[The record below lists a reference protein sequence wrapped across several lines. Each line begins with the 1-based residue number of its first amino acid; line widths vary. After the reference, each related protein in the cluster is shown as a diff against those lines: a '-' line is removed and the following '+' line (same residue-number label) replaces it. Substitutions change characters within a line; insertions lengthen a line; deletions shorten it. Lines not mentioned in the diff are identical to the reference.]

1 MGSAIEVPTMSAV
14 QTLEPAHRIVDPR
27 PERSH
32 TSRELPLPPPAAEV
46 APKTPRKKAPLIFG
60 ALLAIAAAGGAYI
73 YVTGRGRETT
83 DNAQVEG
90 HVSSVAARVSG
101 QVVRVLVQDNQ
112 EVQAGDILVEL
123 DDRDLTAR
131 LAGARA
137 DLAAAEAAQRTAATQ
152 LSLTEKQAKANLRI
166 ARGGVAQAASVSGST
181 EATIEQAR
189 ADIAAAESRRTLAR
203 TELDR
208 SQRLLEVGA
217 VTQSELD
224 TRQAAIEQADAAVA
238 QARARLVTAMASRSN
253 GTGTVEAAQGRLL
266 AAETAPEQV
275 EAARAQLELA
285 TAKAAQARAAVEQ
298 AELNLGYTKIRA
310 EIAGTVA
317 RRTVEPGQLV
327 SPDRPLLA
335 IVGLGDTWVVANF
348 KETQLADMRP
358 GQKAHVEVDTYGGVE
373 LTGHIDSIAAGTGS
387 RFSLLPPDN
396 ASGNFTKV
404 TQRVPVLVR
413 LDDRKGLTLRP
424 GMSAEVTVVTE

>member
-1 MGSAIEVPTMSAV
+1 MTAV
-14 QTLEPAHRIVDPR
+14 HTLEPTRRTTSRTDR
-27 PERSH
+27 LT
-32 TSRELPLPPPAAEV
+32 TSRELPLPPPAETAAK
-46 APKTPRKKAPLIFG
+46 APRRKAPLLFG
-60 ALLAIAAAGGAYI
+60 VLLAAAAAGGAYI
-73 YVTGRGRETT
+73 YVTGRGVETT

-90 HVSSVAARVSG
+90 HVSSVAARVPG
-101 QVVRVLVQDNQ
+101 QVVRVLVRDNQ
-112 EVQAGDILVEL
+112 EVKAGDILVEL
-123 DDRDLTAR
+123 DDRDYATR
-131 LAGARA
+131 LAAARA

-152 LSLTEKQAKANLRI
+152 LSLTEKQAKANLSI

-181 EATIEQAR
+181 QAMIDQAR
-189 ADIAAAESRRTLAR
+189 ADLAAAESRRTLAR
-203 TELDR
+203 TELER
-208 SQRLLEVGA
+208 SQRLVEAGA

-224 TRQAAIEQADAAVA
+224 SRQAAIEQADAAVA
-238 QARARLVTAMASRSN
+238 QAQARLVTALAGRSN
-253 GTGTVEAAQGRLL
+253 GAGTVEAARGRLL
-266 AAETAPEQV
+266 AAETGPEQV

-285 TAKAAQARAAVEQ
+285 SAKAAQARAAVEQ

-327 SPDRPLLA
+327 SPERPLLA

-348 KETQLADMRP
+348 KETQLAAMRP
-358 GQKAHVEVDTYGGVE
+358 GQAARIEIDTYDGVE
-373 LTGHIDSIAAGTGS
+373 LTGHVDSIAAGTGS

-424 GMSAEVTVVTE
+424 GMSAEVSIVTE

>member
-1 MGSAIEVPTMSAV
+1 MTAAH
-14 QTLEPAHRIVDPR
+14 TLEPTRRIADPR
-27 PERSH
+27 PDRL
-32 TSRELPLPPPAAEV
+32 TTARELPLPPPAETV
-46 APKTPRKKAPLIFG
+46 ARAPRKKAPLIFG
-60 ALLAIAAAGGAYI
+60 ALLAAAAAGGAYI
-73 YVTGRGRETT
+73 YVTGRGTETT

-101 QVVRVLVQDNQ
+101 QVVRVLVRDNQ

-123 DDRDLTAR
+123 DDRDYATR
-131 LAGARA
+131 LAAARA

-152 LSLTEKQAKANLRI
+152 LSLTEKQARAGLSI
-166 ARGGVAQAASVSGST
+166 ARGGIAQAASVAGST
-181 EATIEQAR
+181 QALIDQAR
-189 ADIAAAESRRTLAR
+189 ADITAAESRRTLAR
-203 TELDR
+203 TELER
-208 SQRLLEVGA
+208 SQRLVEVGA

-224 TRQAAIEQADAAVA
+224 SRQAAIEQADAAVA
-238 QARARLVTAMASRSN
+238 QAQARLVTALAGRSN
-253 GTGTVEAAQGRLL
+253 GAGTVEAARGRLL
-266 AAETAPEQV
+266 AAETGPEQV

-285 TAKAAQARAAVEQ
+285 TAKAAQARAAMEQ

-348 KETQLADMRP
+348 KETQLAAMRP
-358 GQKAHVEVDTYGGVE
+358 GQPARIEIDTYDGVE
-373 LTGHIDSIAAGTGS
+373 LTGHVDSIAAGTGS

-424 GMSAEVTVVTE
+424 GMSAEVSIVTE